1 MPPAVLLLLGSPN
14 SDDGVLSPVALA
26 KCESGLV
33 LLDRHPEWC
42 LLPTGGFGDHF
53 NRSAHPHWTY
63 AHSWLCGHGVAA
75 SRVLGGVASTNT
87 LDDAVFAQRRLLAL
101 YGQLPETRVL
111 TCAYH
116 LRRARWIFER
126 VFGVE
131 VVHFEVSPDPADD
144 PALPALRAHEP
155 SSLAWYRDRWEE
167 LHAASCA
174 RWATTVQGGP

>member
-1 MPPAVLLLLGSPN
+1 MQLFIGE
-14 SDDGVLSPVALA
+14 
-26 KCESGLV
+26 ESGYKV
-33 LLDRHPEWC
+33 LDEYSVVTAPYRLEGEMVGAIC
-42 LLPTGGFGDHF
+42 VIGPT
-53 NRSAHPHWTY
+53 RM
-63 AHSWLCGHGVAA
+63 
-75 SRVLGGVASTNT
+75 
-87 LDDAVFAQRRLLAL
+87 
-101 YGQLPETRVL
+101 
-111 TCAYH
+111 AYERD